1 MRNYGVEMR
10 ELINKETEIGPYQP
24 GAVAQAI
31 VDALRHSDPDLLHGY
46 LMEHAVQIIRDAIN
60 RRDQSVRMTARK
72 GSASA
77 KMQEI
82 LGGIESGQIENIGQV
97 RQVRQFWLSATFTL
111 SDGMRH
117 ELRTMRR
124 GDLLYVAEEYGRRA
138 AENKMEE
145 AFFRA
150 LARKMQANKTVEDV
164 LTEEEIVRIRDG
176 LSKFK

>member
-10 ELINKETEIGPYQP
+10 ELIDKETEKGPYQP
-24 GAVAQAI
+24 AAVAQAI
-31 VDALRHSDPDLLHGY
+31 VEALRHADPDLLHGY

-60 RRDQSVRMTARK
+60 RRDQSVRMIARK

-82 LGGIESGQIENIGQV
+82 LEGIDSGQIENIG
-97 RQVRQFWLSATFTL
+97 QVRQFWLSATFTL

-124 GDLLYVAEEYGRRA
+124 GDLLYVAAEYGRRA

-164 LTEEEIVRIRDG
+164 LTEEEIVRIREG